1 MTVTREIDLGGRSL
15 QVETGRLAAQ
25 ANGAVTVR
33 MGDTI
38 VMGTAT
44 MSAQDREGI
53 DFFPL
58 LCDYEERMYS
68 IGRIPGGFFK
78 REGRPGE
85 RATLTS
91 RLIDRPLRPLF
102 PYGMRRDV
110 QVVAMPLSVDPESP
124 PDILAINAAS
134 AALTIS
140 DIPFNGP
147 VGAVRV
153 GLIEGAFVLNPSREQ
168 IAASGL
174 DLIVAGTKDAVI
186 MVEAGA
192 SEVPE

>member
-1 MTVTREIDLGGRSL
+1 MTVTREIDLGGRTF

-44 MSAQDREGI
+44 MSAEDRVGI

-91 RLIDRPLRPLF
+91 RLIARPLRPLF

-134 AALTIS
+134 AAL
-140 DIPFNGP
+140 
-147 VGAVRV
+147 
-153 GLIEGAFVLNPSREQ
+153 
-168 IAASGL
+168 
-174 DLIVAGTKDAVI
+174 
-186 MVEAGA
+186 
-192 SEVPE
+192 

>member
-1 MTVTREIDLGGRSL
+1 MTVTREIDLGGRTL
-15 QVETGRLAAQ
+15 QVETGRLAHQ

-33 MGDTI
+33 MDDTI

-44 MSAQDREGI
+44 MSAEDRQGI

-91 RLIDRPLRPLF
+91 RLIDRPLRPLC
-102 PYGMRRDV
+102 PYGMR
-110 QVVAMPLSVDPESP
+110 P
-124 PDILAINAAS
+124 
-134 AALTIS
+134 
-140 DIPFNGP
+140 
-147 VGAVRV
+147 
-153 GLIEGAFVLNPSREQ
+153 
-168 IAASGL
+168 
-174 DLIVAGTKDAVI
+174 
-186 MVEAGA
+186 
-192 SEVPE
+192 